1 MREQPVATA
10 EQAAEHDISLANI
23 MAAVA
28 ELAEAIGEEWV
39 SDDPVILTTYSRD
52 MTPQH
57 GRWPNIVVLPGS
69 TADVQEVVRVARAR
83 AIPVVIMTTGFNIGG
98 MCLPR
103 RGGILVDLKR
113 MNELCEIDEESMTL
127 TMSPYVLNAPAYEE
141 CSKRFAAEGVRLRPA
156 NPITMGSVSLF
167 SNYISG
173 GASHI
178 AYKTGNHHENIVS
191 MTWVLPDGE
200 ILQTGSSA
208 YPVLGR
214 VPQLGPGPDMGGA
227 FLASCGNFGICTEIT
242 IRLFPEL
249 PYEKTLLIALEED
262 KSYDLDVLADFYYR
276 LGRENIAQAFY
287 KSGNRHMA
295 MLTIGKVEDI
305 VGTLAVHIL
314 IVDIV
319 GISEEE
325 LRLKEE
331 RVHQIVE
338 EVGDLYVIPDFVKE
352 QLFSAQDLTEAEA
365 LRVMTK
371 RMWRGGRAMRW
382 RGSFQWMAFPVKFEH
397 IPDLE
402 RRFRRIVDRLW
413 VPTDPKQDYNEVPF
427 AVSLQ
432 GPFQLA
438 RFVAFEF
445 DFFVDHGN
453 PDEMKRF
460 TRLFIAC
467 LRMMINA
474 GAMVGRNVAFSHE
487 LQMPR
492 LGTYA
497 ELVKSLKQTLDPGNL
512 MSPDVMPLTEDFL
525 S

>member
-1 MREQPVATA
+1 MTERQSSDP
-10 EQAAEHDISLANI
+10 DITLENLESAK
-23 MAAVA
+23 A
-28 ELAEAIGEEWV
+28 ELAAALGADWV
-39 SDDPVILTTYSRD
+39 SDDPAILTTYSRD
-52 MTPQH
+52 MTPQM
-57 GRWPNIVVLPGS
+57 GRWPNLVVLPGS
-69 TADVQEVVRVARAR
+69 TADVQSVLRIARAR
-83 AIPVVIMTTGFNIGG
+83 SIPVVTMTTGFNIGG

-113 MNELCEIDEESMTL
+113 MDALCEVDEESMTL

-167 SNYISG
+167 SNYVSG

-200 ILQTGSSA
+200 LLKTGADA
-208 YPVLGR
+208 YPVHGR

-227 FLASCGNFGICTEIT
+227 FLASCGSFGICTEIT

-249 PYEKTLLIALEED
+249 PCEKTLLVALEED
-262 KSYDLDVLADFYYR
+262 RTYDLDVLADLYYR

-295 MLTIGKVEDI
+295 MLTYGKVEDI
-305 VGTLAVHIL
+305 VGTMPVHIV
-314 IVDIV
+314 IVDLT

-325 LRLKEE
+325 IAVKEA
-331 RVHQIVE
+331 RVREIVE
-338 EVGDLYVIPDFVKE
+338 AVGGLYVIPDFVQE
-352 QLFSAQDLTEAEA
+352 QLFQAQDLTLEEAS
-365 LRVMTK
+365 RVMTK
-371 RMWRGGRAMRW
+371 RLWRGGRAMRW

-397 IPDLE
+397 IPELD
-402 RRFRRIVDRLW
+402 RRFRRIVERLW
-413 VPTDPKQDYNEVPF
+413 TPTDPKQDFDEVPF

-467 LRMMINA
+467 LKMMIDA
-474 GAMVGRNVAFSHE
+474 GAVVGRNVAFSHE
-487 LQMPR
+487 LLMPK
-492 LGTYA
+492 LGTYT
-497 ELVKSLKQTLDPGNL
+497 ELVKSLKQSLDPGNL
-512 MSPDVMPLTEDFL
+512 MAPDVMPLTEDYM
-525 S
+525 